1 MSDLKLPEAFSDRMK
16 DLLGDEYETFLDSY
30 EKERTYGLRIN
41 PLKMNDVY
49 TDTVL
54 NRLNI
59 GKDRISWCR
68 DGYYYNSDSCPG
80 RSPYHEAGAYYI
92 QEPSAMLV
100 GELIDP
106 KPGERICDLCA
117 APGGKTTHIAGR
129 MHGEGILVSNEIVPN
144 RAEIL
149 SRNVERMGI
158 TNCIVTCESPDALAD
173 RLPGYFHKVCVD
185 APCSGEGMF
194 RKDETAITEWS
205 PENVDKCVARQR
217 DILEAASRLVCPGG
231 RIVYSTCTFETSEDE
246 DMILG
251 FLADHQDFELETET
265 VTGIHGSGIIVSD
278 IENEENGVML
288 RVWPHKVR
296 GEGHFAA
303 ALKRKGECLLNDARD
318 GDFRIKNAYKD
329 NKLPG
334 FLHTELSLK
343 EDSRLYERI
352 QRGNL
357 IEKSGH
363 IYLIPDGVD
372 IRLFKTTRVIRS
384 GLCLAEYDGKRYKP
398 DHALAM
404 ALKPDNIHNICNLT
418 YKEAFAFLRGETVD
432 VSGKE
437 PDIPSGS
444 WTLVCL
450 DGLSMGWGKLVGST
464 LKNHYPKG
472 LRRNLEA

>member
-1 MSDLKLPEAFSDRMK
+1 MNDLSLPTQFLERMSVM
-16 DLLGDEYETFLDSY
+16 LGVEYDAFLDSY
-30 EKERTYGLRIN
+30 NNERSYGLRFN
-41 PLKMNDVY
+41 PLKINDG
-49 TDTVL
+49 DMDRVL
-54 NRLNI
+54 ENQDI
-59 GKDRISWCR
+59 AKDPVAWCR

-92 QEPSAMLV
+92 QEPSAMIV
-100 GELIDP
+100 GEMISP
-106 KPGERICDLCA
+106 KSDERICDLCA

-129 MHGEGILVSNEIVPN
+129 MNGEGVLVANEIVPN

-205 PENVDKCVARQR
+205 PENVDRCVARQR
-217 DILEAASRLVCPGG
+217 DILEAASKLVCPGG
-231 RIVYSTCTFETSEDE
+231 RIVYSTCTFEISEDE
-246 DMILG
+246 DMIRS
-251 FLADHQDFELETET
+251 FLEDHQDFELETEPLIET
-265 VTGIHGSGIIVSD
+265 KGSGIIVSN
-278 IENEENGVML
+278 IENYENGVML
-288 RVWPHKVR
+288 RIWPHKVR

-303 ALKRKGECLLNDARD
+303 SVRRKGEYLIKDDHD
-318 GDFRIKNAYKD
+318 GDIKIKNAYKD
-329 NKLPG
+329 DKLIR

-343 EDSRLYERI
+343 ADSRLYERI

-363 IYLIPDGVD
+363 IYLLPDGVD
-372 IRLFKTTRVIRS
+372 IRLLKTTRVIRG

-404 ALKPDNIHNICNLT
+404 ALISDDIKNVCDLT
-418 YKEAFAFLRGETVD
+418 YKEAFAFLRGETID
-432 VSGKE
+432 VSGKGL
-437 PDIPSGS
+437 DIPSGS
-444 WTLVCL
+444 WVLVCV
-450 DGLSMGWGKLVGST
+450 DGISVGWGKIVGST

-472 LRRNLEA
+472 LRRNLEV